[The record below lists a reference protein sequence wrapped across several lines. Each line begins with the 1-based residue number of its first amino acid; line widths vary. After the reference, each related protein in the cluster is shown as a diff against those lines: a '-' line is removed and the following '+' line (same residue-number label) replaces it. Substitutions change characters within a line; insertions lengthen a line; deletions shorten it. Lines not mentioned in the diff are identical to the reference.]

1 MDAKAGTIPLMT
13 ASEPN
18 QEQNGN
24 EPQSG
29 NPSRAAET
37 GFLLRHTEAESRSWL
52 PWIVASA
59 VIVLGLLTL
68 LVLGHR
74 SSSNLQSGGTGMA
87 PSAPYAPQLPISGVE
102 MSQASSFSGAKV
114 TYLDG
119 KISNTGDKTITG
131 ITVQAGFRDDL
142 GQLAQRVAMPLALI
156 RTREPYV
163 DTEPVSAEPLKPGD
177 SRDFRLIFDS
187 VPPDWNQQYPEIRV
201 IGVQTR

>member
-1 MDAKAGTIPLMT
+1 MT

-24 EPQSG
+24 KTQSG
-29 NPSRAAET
+29 NPGRAAET

-59 VIVLGLLTL
+59 VIVLGLLAL

-74 SSSNLQSGGTGMA
+74 SNSNLQSGGTGMA
-87 PSAPYAPQLPISGVE
+87 PAAPYAPQLPISGVE

-119 KISNTGDKTITG
+119 KISNSGDKTITG

>member
-1 MDAKAGTIPLMT
+1 MT

-24 EPQSG
+24 KTQSA
-29 NPSRAAET
+29 NPGGKAET

-59 VIVLGLLTL
+59 VIVLGLLAL

-74 SSSNLQSGGTGMA
+74 SNSNLQSRGTGMA
-87 PSAPYAPQLPISGVE
+87 PAAPYAPQLPISGVE

-119 KISNTGDKTITG
+119 KISNIGDKTVTG